1 MNSAQELAS
10 SAPER
15 PTCPHCLRP
24 IPWSQVCSCP
34 EARAA
39 RLARKAERE
48 RHKEKQ

>member
-1 MNSAQELAS
+1 MTLPALQEAKR
-10 SAPER
+10 ER

-24 IPWSQVCSCP
+24 IPWAQVCSCP

-48 RHKEKQ
+48 RRKEKK